1 MDPIIWHFM
10 TLGDQKKELANKD
23 ENATEERKVIKME
36 VKSELNLFAGQE
48 ETHKCREQ
56 MAMKGGMNRET
67 GIDTR
72 ALPGS

>member
-23 ENATEERKVIKME
+23 ENATEERKVIKKE

-48 ETHKCREQ
+48 ETQ
-56 MAMKGGMNRET
+56 M
-67 GIDTR
+67 
-72 ALPGS
+72 